1 MQKSLFVL
9 TICLVCLIPQIL
21 FLKVFGA
28 GFVPNFV
35 LIAVIFLNLYR
46 GMNASLGAA
55 FFGGFLLDSFGGT
68 VLGVNVFTFVLCAF
82 LTGTLKMYIYQPGVA
97 ESRVL
102 VVFVIALVNGFLQYL
117 VNLAVGVDISFGEAF
132 GRAILPEV
140 ILTAFF
146 ANMTFERL
154 KDCASRL
161 FA

>member
-1 MQKSLFVL
+1 MQKFLFVL
-9 TICLVCLIPQIL
+9 TVSLICLVPQIL
-21 FLKVFGA
+21 CLKVFGA

-46 GMNASLGAA
+46 GMNYSLGAA
-55 FFGGFLLDSFGGT
+55 FLGGFLLDSFSGSI
-68 VLGVNVFTFVLCAF
+68 LGVNVFTFVACVF

-102 VVFVIALVNGFLQYL
+102 IVFVIALANGFLQYFI
-117 VNLAVGVDISFGEAF
+117 NLIAGVDLPLGETF

-140 ILTAFF
+140 ILTTFF
-146 ANMTFERL
+146 ANVTFERL
-154 KDCASRL
+154 KDCALKL